1 MANNDTGVTMS
12 IAGYN
17 QMKSENTRFNM
28 FMDRLFDETVMADG
42 KHGLT
47 VDSMFLDALMRLCFP
62 ERYKKRLSYLR
73 QLDTKLA
80 MKELKEKESSNG
92 NESTCN

>member
-28 FMDRLFDETVMADG
+28 FVDRLFDETTMADN
-42 KHGLT
+42 KQSLQ
-47 VDSMFLDALMRLCFP
+47 VDSIFLDSLVRLCFP

-73 QLDTKLA
+73 QLETKMA
-80 MKELKEKESSNG
+80 MKELKEKENQYG
-92 NESTCN
+92 NESVGN

>member
-28 FMDRLFDETVMADG
+28 FIDRLFDETTMLDN
-42 KHGLT
+42 KLI
-47 VDSMFLDALMRLCFP
+47 VDSMFLDALVRLCFP
-62 ERYKKRLSYLR
+62 ERYKKRLSY
-73 QLDTKLA
+73 
-80 MKELKEKESSNG
+80 SIG
-92 NESTCN
+92 

>member
-28 FMDRLFDETVMADG
+28 FVDRMFDESTISDNKQALV
-42 KHGLT
+42 
-47 VDSMFLDALMRLCFP
+47 VDPIFLDALIRLCFP

-73 QLDTKLA
+73 GLETKIA
-80 MKELKEKESSNG
+80 MKELKEKEQ
-92 NESTCN
+92 EKDE

>member
-28 FMDRLFDETVMADG
+28 FVDRLFEEATMSED
-42 KHGLT
+42 KQGLH
-47 VDSMFLDALMRLCFP
+47 VDSSFLDSLIHLCFP
-62 ERYKKRLSYLR
+62 ERYKKKLSYLR
-73 QLDTKLA
+73 GLETKLLT
-80 MKELKEKESSNG
+80 KELKEAQMEKEDK
-92 NESTCN
+92 

>member
-17 QMKSENTRFNM
+17 QIKSENTKFNM
-28 FMDRLFDETVMADG
+28 FVDRLFDETTITDN
-42 KHGLT
+42 KQGLM

-73 QLDTKLA
+73 QLETKLA
-80 MKELKEKESSNG
+80 MKELKEKENNSG
-92 NESTCN
+92 NESISN

>member
-28 FMDRLFDETVMADG
+28 FMDRLFDETTMSVN
-42 KHGLT
+42 KQTLQ
-47 VDSMFLDALMRLCFP
+47 VDPVFLDALIRLCFP
-62 ERYKKRLSYLR
+62 DRYKKRLSYLR
-73 QLDTKLA
+73 QLDTKMA
-80 MKELKEKESSNG
+80 IKELKEKESNDG
-92 NESTCN
+92 NENVSN